1 MKKGIYI
8 LPNLFTL
15 GNMLCGFYSIIS
27 TIDGRFQHAA
37 LAIFAAALFDGLD
50 GRIARLTGTCSR
62 FGVEFD
68 SLADLLSF
76 GMAPALLIYIWALQ
90 PYQRIGWLA
99 AFLFVI
105 CGALRLARFN
115 VQVYSS
121 ESKHFTGLPIPAAAT
136 TIASFVLLHQFLF
149 GEDGSKPIL
158 IAGLAYMLAFLMVST
173 IKYRNFKQWKL
184 KERKPFSVLVF
195 IALLLLV
202 ILAQPQIMVFILIS
216 GYVLSGVGELI
227 FLHKV
232 EGSYEDSPEKKK
244 HFVGLSNFHGRRKG

>member
-27 TIDGRFQHAA
+27 TLDGQFHHAA

-76 GMAPALLIYIWALQ
+76 GMAPALLIYVWALK

-121 ESKHFTGLPIPAAAT
+121 ESKHFTGLPIPAAAA
-136 TIASFVLLHQFLF
+136 TIASFVILHQFLF
-149 GEDGSKPIL
+149 GDDGSKPVL
-158 IAGLAYMLAFLMVST
+158 IAALAYLLAFLMVSN

-184 KERKPFSVLVF
+184 RERKPFNILVLM
-195 IALLLLV
+195 ALVLLV
-202 ILAQPQIMVFILIS
+202 ILAQPQIMTFILIS
-216 GYVLSGVGELI
+216 VYVLSGMVEKV
-227 FLHKV
+227 FLHR
-232 EGSYEDSPEKKK
+232 YEVSSEKKK
-244 HFVGLSNFHGRRKG
+244 PYLGLPYFHGRRKG

>member
-27 TIDGRFQHAA
+27 TIEGRFHHAAIAIFIAA
-37 LAIFAAALFDGLD
+37 LADGLD
-50 GRIARLTGTCSR
+50 GKVARLTGTCSR

-76 GMAPALLIYIWALQ
+76 GIAPALLIYIWALG
-90 PYQRIGWLA
+90 PYQRVGWLA

-115 VQVYSS
+115 VQVYTS
-121 ESKHFTGLPIPAAAT
+121 ENKYFTGLPIPAAAA

-149 GEDGSKPIL
+149 KEEGNKPII
-158 IAGLAYMLAFLMVST
+158 IAALAYILAFLMVSN
-173 IKYRNFKQWKL
+173 IKYRSFKHWKL
-184 KERKPFSVLVF
+184 RERKPFYFLVL

-202 ILAQPQIMVFILIS
+202 ILAQPQIMVFILTC
-216 GYVLSGVGELI
+216 GYVLSGIGEKLFI
-227 FLHKV
+227 HK
-232 EGSYEDSPEKKK
+232 PKPFTAKKNYRSG
-244 HFVGLSNFHGRRKG
+244 FPFHKRRKE

>member
-1 MKKGIYI
+1 MKRGIYI

-27 TIDGRFQHAA
+27 TINGQFQSAA
-37 LAIFAAALFDGLD
+37 VAIFVAGLFDGLD
-50 GRIARLTGTCSR
+50 GRVARLTGTCSR

-76 GMAPALLIYIWALQ
+76 GMAPALLIYIWALR

-121 ESKHFTGLPIPAAAT
+121 ESKHFTGLPIPAAAI

-149 GEDGSKPIL
+149 GEEGNKPIL
-158 IAGLAYMLAFLMVST
+158 IAALAYLLAFLMVSN
-173 IKYRNFKQWKL
+173 IKYRSFKQFKL
-184 KERKPFSVLVF
+184 RERKPFNLLVL

-202 ILAQPQIMVFILIS
+202 ILAQPQVMIFIMIS
-216 GYVLSGVGELI
+216 GYVLSGIVEKVFRHGYEPSGE
-227 FLHKV
+227 K
-232 EGSYEDSPEKKK
+232 SK
-244 HFVGLSNFHGRRKG
+244 HFVSLPHFHRRRKG

>member
-27 TIDGRFQHAA
+27 TIEGRFHHAAIAIFIAA
-37 LAIFAAALFDGLD
+37 LADGLD
-50 GRIARLTGTCSR
+50 GKVARLTGTCSR

-76 GMAPALLIYIWALQ
+76 GIAPALLIYIWALV

-121 ESKHFTGLPIPAAAT
+121 ENKYFTGLPIPAAAA

-149 GEDGSKPIL
+149 KEEGNKPII
-158 IAGLAYMLAFLMVST
+158 IAALAYILAFLMVSN
-173 IKYRNFKQWKL
+173 IKYRSFKHWKL
-184 KERKPFSVLVF
+184 RERKPFYFLVL

-202 ILAQPQIMVFILIS
+202 ILAQPQIMVFILS
-216 GYVLSGVGELI
+216 CGYVLSGIGEKLFI
-227 FLHKV
+227 HK
-232 EGSYEDSPEKKK
+232 PKPFTAKKK
-244 HFVGLSNFHGRRKG
+244 YHHGFPFHKRRKE

>member
-27 TIDGRFQHAA
+27 TIEGRFHHAAIAIFIAA
-37 LAIFAAALFDGLD
+37 LADGLD
-50 GRIARLTGTCSR
+50 GKVARLTGTCSR

-76 GMAPALLIYIWALQ
+76 GIAPALLIYIWALG
-90 PYQRIGWLA
+90 PYQRVGWLA

-115 VQVYSS
+115 VQVYTS
-121 ESKHFTGLPIPAAAT
+121 ENKYFTGLPIPAAAA

-149 GEDGSKPIL
+149 KEEGNKPII
-158 IAGLAYMLAFLMVST
+158 IAALAYILAFLMVSN
-173 IKYRNFKQWKL
+173 IKYRSFKHWKL
-184 KERKPFSVLVF
+184 RERKPFYFLVL

-202 ILAQPQIMVFILIS
+202 ILAQPQIMAFILIC
-216 GYVLSGVGELI
+216 GYVLSGIGEKLFI
-227 FLHKV
+227 HK
-232 EGSYEDSPEKKK
+232 PKPFTAKKNYRPG
-244 HFVGLSNFHGRRKG
+244 FPFHKRRKE

>member
-27 TIDGRFQHAA
+27 TIEGRFHHAAIAIFIAA
-37 LAIFAAALFDGLD
+37 LADGLD
-50 GRIARLTGTCSR
+50 GKVARLTGTCSR

-76 GMAPALLIYIWALQ
+76 GIAPALLIYIWALR

-115 VQVYSS
+115 VQVYTS
-121 ESKHFTGLPIPAAAT
+121 ENKYFTGLPIPAAAA

-149 GEDGSKPIL
+149 KGEGNKPVF
-158 IAGLAYMLAFLMVST
+158 IAALAYVLAFLMVSN
-173 IKYRNFKQWKL
+173 IKYRSFKHWKL
-184 KERKPFSVLVF
+184 RERKPFYFLVL

-202 ILAQPQIMVFILIS
+202 ILAQPQIMVFILIC
-216 GYVLSGVGELI
+216 GYVLSGIGEKLFI
-227 FLHKV
+227 HK
-232 EGSYEDSPEKKK
+232 PKPFTAKKNYRPG
-244 HFVGLSNFHGRRKG
+244 FPFHKRRKE

>member
-27 TIDGRFQHAA
+27 TIEGRFQHAA
-37 LAIFAAALFDGLD
+37 TAIFVAALADGLD
-50 GRIARLTGTCSR
+50 GKIARLTKTCSR

-76 GMAPALLIYIWALQ
+76 GIAPALLIYIWALR

-105 CGALRLARFN
+105 CGALRLAQFN
-115 VQVYSS
+115 VQVYTS
-121 ESKHFTGLPIPAAAT
+121 ENTYFTGLPIPAAAT

-149 GEDGSKPIL
+149 QEEGNKPVI
-158 IAGLAYMLAFLMVST
+158 IAALAYILAFLMVSN
-173 IKYRNFKQWKL
+173 IKYRSFKNWKL
-184 KERKPFSVLVF
+184 RERKPFNFLVF
-195 IALLLLV
+195 ISLLLLV
-202 ILAQPQIMVFILIS
+202 VLAQPQIMVFILICS
-216 GYVLSGVGELI
+216 YVLSGIGEKLFI
-227 FLHKV
+227 HKHTP
-232 EGSYEDSPEKKK
+232 SMAIKKY
-244 HFVGLSNFHGRRKG
+244 HPVLSFHKRRKE

>member
-27 TIDGRFQHAA
+27 TINGQFQHAA
-37 LAIFAAALFDGLD
+37 VAIFVAGLFDGLD

-121 ESKHFTGLPIPAAAT
+121 ESRHFTGLPIPAAAVT
-136 TIASFVLLHQFLF
+136 VASFVLLHQFLF
-149 GEDGSKPIL
+149 GEEGSKPIL
-158 IAGLAYMLAFLMVST
+158 IAALAYLLAFLMVSN
-173 IKYRNFKQWKL
+173 IKYRNFKQFKL
-184 KERKPFSVLVF
+184 RERKPFNLLVL
-195 IALLLLV
+195 ISLLLLV
-202 ILAQPQIMVFILIS
+202 ILAQPQVMIFTLVS
-216 GYVLSGVGELI
+216 GYVLSGIVE
-227 FLHKV
+227 KV
-232 EGSYEDSPEKKK
+232 FFHGMETAPEKRK
-244 HFVGLSNFHGRRKG
+244 HLAGLPYFHGRRKG

>member
-27 TIDGRFQHAA
+27 SIDGRFQHAA
-37 LAIFAAALFDGLD
+37 MAIFIAALFDGLD

-76 GMAPALLIYIWALQ
+76 GVAPALLIYLWALR

-115 VQVYSS
+115 VQVYASDGNY
-121 ESKHFTGLPIPAAAT
+121 FNGLPIPAAAT
-136 TIASFVLLHQFLF
+136 EIASFVLLHLF
-149 GEDGSKPIL
+149 FFPEGGSKPVI
-158 IAGLAYMLAFLMVST
+158 IAALAYVLAFLMVSNV
-173 IKYRNFKQWKL
+173 KYRSLKQWKL
-184 KERKPFSVLVF
+184 RERKPFNVLV
-195 IALLLLV
+195 IISLLLLV
-202 ILAQPQIMVFILIS
+202 ILAQPQVM
-216 GYVLSGVGELI
+216 I
-227 FLHKV
+227 FLFISTYILFGLGERVFHYKYFTSPAKV
-232 EGSYEDSPEKKK
+232 KNHHPVFFSSR
-244 HFVGLSNFHGRRKG
+244 RRKE

>member
-15 GNMLCGFYSIIS
+15 ANMLCGFYSIIS
-27 TIDGRFQHAA
+27 TIDGRFHHAA
-37 LAIFAAALFDGLD
+37 VAIFVAALFDGLD

-76 GMAPALLIYIWALQ
+76 GMAPALLIYLWALH

-115 VQVYSS
+115 VQVYSP
-121 ESKHFTGLPIPAAAT
+121 ESKNHFTGLPIPAAAS

-149 GEDGSKPIL
+149 GDEGSKPIF
-158 IAGLAYMLAFLMVST
+158 IAGLAYLLAFLMVSN
-173 IKYRNFKQWKL
+173 IKYRNFKQLKL
-184 KERKPFSVLVF
+184 RERKPFNLLVLMSLV
-195 IALLLLV
+195 LLV

-216 GYVLSGVGELI
+216 GYVLSGLVEKI
-227 FLHKV
+227 FLHKF
-232 EGSYEDSPEKKK
+232 EGTYEISPEKRKR
-244 HFVGLSNFHGRRKG
+244 FVSLSHFHGRRK